1 VNNEGRSAKLQR
13 NGWKMLETIIIE
25 ELEKN
30 FAQTV
35 GSTEKKSASLK
46 KMAVGWGIIIPSVGL
61 ENENYFNPLG

>member
-1 VNNEGRSAKLQR
+1 
-13 NGWKMLETIIIE
+13 MLETIIIE

-46 KMAVGWGIIIPSVGL
+46 KMEVGWGIIIPSVGL